1 MATPDRP
8 LDLSALAPQ
17 PELRTPRLRLVQHG
31 PEHLD
36 QVWAGL
42 QDPDG
47 IRHTGTHAVFTR
59 EAVLAFLTRLPAADD
74 RADWAVL
81 RAEDD
86 AYLGE
91 VVLNDLDEDN
101 RSMGFRIAL
110 SSPGV
115 RGRGHG
121 TEATRA
127 VVAFGLDVVGLHRI
141 ELEVHATNPAG
152 QRTYAKAG
160 FVREGVRRD
169 ALRWDGRY
177 EDVWT
182 MAVLASDPRP
192 DPAGP

>member
-1 MATPDRP
+1 MDGPERP
-8 LDLSALAPQ
+8 LDLSALADQ
-17 PELRTPRLRLVQHG
+17 PGLATPRLRLVQHG

-36 QVWAGL
+36 RVWEGL

-47 IRHTGTHAVFTR
+47 LRHTGTHAVFTR
-59 EAVLAFLTRLPAADD
+59 EAVLAFLTRLPGADD

-81 RAEDD
+81 RAEDG

-91 VVLNDLDEDN
+91 VVLNDLDPDN

-110 SSPGV
+110 VGPHV
-115 RGRGHG
+115 RGQGYG

-141 ELEVHATNPAG
+141 ELEVHASNPAG

-169 ALRWDGRY
+169 ALRWEGRY

-182 MAVLASDPRP
+182 MSVLASDPRP
-192 DPAGP
+192 A